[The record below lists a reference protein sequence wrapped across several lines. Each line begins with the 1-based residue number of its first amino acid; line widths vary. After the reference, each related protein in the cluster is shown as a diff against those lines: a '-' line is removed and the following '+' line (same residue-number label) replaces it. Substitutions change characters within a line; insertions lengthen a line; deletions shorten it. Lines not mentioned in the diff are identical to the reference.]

1 MSKQSLLLGLLIAC
15 SCVVAG
21 VNAAAQ
27 DVFSRSRRVGD
38 TLYVSNTGSRDP
50 QTGKHPDS
58 IEASTRQVLRNVEE
72 ILKKEGFTFNDVVS
86 SHVWI
91 TDLNKFGEM
100 NKAYREVFQSEH
112 PVRTTIQVS
121 ELPDESA
128 VSIAVVAFQGKKQIV
143 HPREGQNLTLPFSP
157 GILVGDTLYI
167 SGQASVDPLTGK
179 LIEGDFKAH
188 VTQTLK
194 NVEAIL
200 KAADMDFSNV
210 VHANVFLTNP
220 DDFGPMSEVYRTFT
234 TQPRPARVP
243 LGATRLPLDAPVE
256 ITMIAKRQ
264 KGKAILPPDMPPS
277 DNYSRGFLVGD
288 ELYVAGIGSA
298 QEAVE
303 DRVND
308 CMERVRKIVEEA
320 GLSLGN
326 VVEGKIYL
334 SDIKDLEAVNQAFRK
349 HFPSEAF
356 PALTT
361 VAVANLPAKL
371 KMMTTFVAA
380 RNVK

>member
-1 MSKQSLLLGLLIAC
+1 
-15 SCVVAG
+15 
-21 VNAAAQ
+21 
-27 DVFSRSRRVGD
+27 
-38 TLYVSNTGSRDP
+38 
-50 QTGKHPDS
+50 
-58 IEASTRQVLRNVEE
+58 
-72 ILKKEGFTFNDVVS
+72 
-86 SHVWI
+86 
-91 TDLNKFGEM
+91 
-100 NKAYREVFQSEH
+100 
-112 PVRTTIQVS
+112 
-121 ELPDESA
+121 
-128 VSIAVVAFQGKKQIV
+128 
-143 HPREGQNLTLPFSP
+143 
-157 GILVGDTLYI
+157 
-167 SGQASVDPLTGK
+167 
-179 LIEGDFKAH
+179 
-188 VTQTLK
+188 
-194 NVEAIL
+194 
-200 KAADMDFSNV
+200 
-210 VHANVFLTNP
+210 
-220 DDFGPMSEVYRTFT
+220 
-234 TQPRPARVP
+234 
-243 LGATRLPLDAPVE
+243 
-256 ITMIAKRQ
+256 
-264 KGKAILPPDMPPS
+264 MPPS